1 MCALATNSTTPPL
14 FRFRQE
20 RPYIVAEVG
29 RRVYRN
35 YLSDAREDVK
45 RGLEYV
51 LNDSAYQEIERMSR
65 ECGPEEEIRSRS
77 WWINISKNLTQ
88 MSEQRKRDIL
98 RDLIE
103 SYAGDI
109 AGQFNPSVYKMATE
123 FLPIGLGLLFKAQDL
138 QDMPKLFP
146 NVVEGMQQLRD
157 LSERLVIEGNVEKV
171 RKLTQK
177 GTVLFVPTHSSNLD
191 SILLGYSLYQA
202 GLPPVTYGAGKNLFT
217 NPMMSFFMQ
226 NLGAYKVDRRIKHDL
241 YKQILKNYS
250 QVLLERGYHSL
261 FFPGGTR
268 CRSNVIEDR
277 LKLGLLGTA
286 VSAYVRNLLQKQS
299 DRRIYICPI
308 TINYNLVLEAESLI
322 KDHLRREGGKRYF
335 LENDEFD
342 QLPTIARFVMN
353 TVRMESTT
361 IMRYGDVYDPFGNKV
376 DDDGQSYDQQGRR
389 IDPSDFVRGAL
400 SGEII
405 VDDVRDQQ
413 YTRHLGGVIANSF
426 KQHTVLM
433 PTQVISHVLFEI
445 VRERFPQWDV
455 YRLMRMGGE
464 EIITWNELR
473 AGVANLLQ
481 TLKTME
487 NDDRLQLSNFLQR
500 FNAQRIAEAGIDY
513 LRMYHTPAPIDFHP
527 DGIALSRLELLY
539 FYSNRIRC
547 YNLPNECWMPRG

>member
-1 MCALATNSTTPPL
+1 MCALATNSTIPPL

-35 YLSDAREDVK
+35 YLSDAREDIK

-51 LNDSAYQEIERMSR
+51 LNDAAYQEIERMSR
-65 ECGPEEEIRSRS
+65 ERGPEEEIRPRS

-299 DRRIYICPI
+299 DRRIFVCPI

-361 IMRYGDVYDPFGNKV
+361 IMRYGDVYDPFGNMV
-376 DDDGQSYDQQGRR
+376 DDDGQSYDQQGRLV
-389 IDPSDFVRGAL
+389 DPSDFVRGAL

-413 YTRHLGGVIANSF
+413 YTRHLGGIIADAF

-433 PTQVISHVLFEI
+433 PTQVVSHVLFEI

-464 EIITWNELR
+464 EIITWDELR
-473 AGVANLLQ
+473 EGVANLLQ
-481 TLKTME
+481 TLKVME
-487 NDDRLQLSNFLQR
+487 GENRLQLSDFLQR

-513 LRMYHTPAPIDFHP
+513 LRMYHTPAPIDFHT
-527 DGIALSRLELLY
+527 DGIALGRLELLY

-547 YNLPNECWMPRG
+547 YNIPNECWIPRG